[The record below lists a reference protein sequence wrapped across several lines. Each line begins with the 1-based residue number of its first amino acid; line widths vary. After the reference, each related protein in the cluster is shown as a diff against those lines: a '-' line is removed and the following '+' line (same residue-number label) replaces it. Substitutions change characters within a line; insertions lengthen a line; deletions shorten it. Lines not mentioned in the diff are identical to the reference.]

1 MIEWSIL
8 PNFLR
13 NFSTM
18 TFFFSYFLS
27 CTPRMIARNYEQ
39 LLKGPFSATIVLSSS
54 PIVNVASC
62 HINNQGV
69 FLLQYSM
76 KLDLPR
82 YTERFG
88 ATSLH
93 GVQRVYELDSGF
105 DDGRPMSGTLM
116 KVGNDQ
122 ISEIERKM
130 AIVIPIKGE
139 RLRLLE
145 GVLSG
150 VPHDCL
156 VIIVS
161 NSPRQPVDRYML
173 EKDALQQ
180 FNKFVGRNALILHQ
194 RDPGLSEALKEV
206 GYTSILGPDDI
217 VRSGKAE
224 GMVLGMLLAK
234 MAGKEYVGF
243 IDADNYV
250 PGAVNEYVKI
260 FASGIAMSK
269 TPYTMIRVSWIY
281 KPKMSDTGLYFSKWG
296 RVSELTNQHLNS
308 LISYYTGFETE
319 VMRTGN
325 SGEHCMS
332 LKLAELLSY
341 SSGYSIEPY
350 EVVNVL
356 EEFGGI
362 IPTPHQDAM
371 DKGVEV
377 MQVETR
383 NPHFHEDKGDDHLK
397 EMVVAS
403 LSSIYHSKICPPK
416 LREKILE
423 SLRAK
428 SMLEEG
434 QQEAP
439 VPLKIE
445 PFKDIDIRQFAKVLN
460 KASTY
465 AQ

>member
-1 MIEWSIL
+1 
-8 PNFLR
+8 
-13 NFSTM
+13 
-18 TFFFSYFLS
+18 
-27 CTPRMIARNYEQ
+27 
-39 LLKGPFSATIVLSSS
+39 
-54 PIVNVASC
+54 
-62 HINNQGV
+62 
-69 FLLQYSM
+69 M

-105 DDGRPMSGTLM
+105 DDGRPVSESIVNVGT
-116 KVGNDQ
+116 NQ
-122 ISEIERKM
+122 IADIERRM
-130 AIVIPIKGE
+130 AIVIPTKGE

-150 VPHDCL
+150 IPHDCL
-156 VIIVS
+156 TIIVS
-161 NSPRQPVDRYML
+161 NSQRQPVDRYKL

-180 FNKFVGRNALILHQ
+180 FNRFVGRNAFILHQ
-194 RDPGLSEALKEV
+194 RDPVLAEVLKDV
-206 GYTSILGPDDI
+206 GYTSILDSDGM
-217 VRSGKAE
+217 VRAGKAE
-224 GMVLGMLLAK
+224 GMVIGMLLAK
-234 MAGKEYVGF
+234 MAGKEFVGF

-260 FASGIAMSK
+260 FASGIAMSQ
-269 TPYTMIRVSWIY
+269 TPYIMIRVSWIY
-281 KPKMSDTGLYFSKWG
+281 KPKISETGLYFSKWG
-296 RVSELTNQHLNS
+296 RVSEITNQHLNS
-308 LISYYTGFETE
+308 LVSYYTGFETE

-332 LKLAELLSY
+332 LKLAELLTY
-341 SSGYSIEPY
+341 SSGYAIETY
-350 EVVNVL
+350 EMVNVL

-362 IPTPHQDAM
+362 IPTANQEAM

-397 EMVVAS
+397 EMVVGS
-403 LSSIYHSKICPPK
+403 LGSIYHSKICPPK

-423 SLRAK
+423 ALRSK
-428 SMLEEG
+428 NMLEENQ
-434 QQEAP
+434 QQEPPA
-439 VPLKIE
+439 PLKIE
-445 PFKDIDIRQFAKVLN
+445 PFKDIDVRKFAKVLS

-465 AQ
+465 AE

>member
-1 MIEWSIL
+1 MQH
-8 PNFLR
+8 R
-13 NFSTM
+13 
-18 TFFFSYFLS
+18 
-27 CTPRMIARNYEQ
+27 
-39 LLKGPFSATIVLSSS
+39 
-54 PIVNVASC
+54 
-62 HINNQGV
+62 
-69 FLLQYSM
+69 M

-93 GVQRVYELDSGF
+93 AVQRVYELDSGF
-105 DDGRPMSGTLM
+105 DDGRSMSETIM
-116 KVGNDQ
+116 RVGNDQ

-206 GYTSILGPDDI
+206 GCTSILGPDDI

-332 LKLAELLSY
+332 LKLAELLSF

-350 EVVNVL
+350 EIVNVL

-362 IPTPHQDAM
+362 IPTVHQDAM

-397 EMVVAS
+397 EMVMAS
-403 LSSIYHSKICPPK
+403 LGSIYHSKICPPK

-423 SLRAK
+423 SLRGRN
-428 SMLEEG
+428 MLNEG
-434 QQEAP
+434 QQEPPAP
-439 VPLKIE
+439 VKIE
-445 PFKDIDIRQFAKVLN
+445 PFKDIDIRLFAKVLS
-460 KASTY
+460 KADTY

>member
-1 MIEWSIL
+1 
-8 PNFLR
+8 
-13 NFSTM
+13 
-18 TFFFSYFLS
+18 
-27 CTPRMIARNYEQ
+27 
-39 LLKGPFSATIVLSSS
+39 
-54 PIVNVASC
+54 
-62 HINNQGV
+62 
-69 FLLQYSM
+69 M

-105 DDGRPMSGTLM
+105 DDGRPVSESI
-116 KVGNDQ
+116 VNIGNNQ
-122 ISEIERKM
+122 IADIERRM
-130 AIVIPIKGE
+130 AIVIPTKGE

-150 VPHDCL
+150 IPHDCL
-156 VIIVS
+156 TIIVS
-161 NSPRQPVDRYML
+161 NSTRQPVDRYKL
-173 EKDALQQ
+173 EKEALQQ
-180 FNKFVGRNALILHQ
+180 FNRFVGRNAFILHQ
-194 RDPGLSEALKEV
+194 RDPVLSEVLRDV
-206 GYTSILGPDDI
+206 GYNSILGPDGM

-224 GMVLGMLLAK
+224 GMVMGMLLAK

-260 FASGIAMSK
+260 FASGIAMSQ
-269 TPYTMIRVSWIY
+269 TPYTMTRISWIY
-281 KPKMSDTGLYFSKWG
+281 KPKISETGLYFSKWG
-296 RVSELTNQHLNS
+296 RASETTNQQLNS
-308 LISYYTGFETE
+308 LVSYYTGFDTE

-332 LKLAELLSY
+332 LKLAELLTY
-341 SSGYSIEPY
+341 SSGYAIETY
-350 EVVNVL
+350 EIVNIL

-362 IPTPHQDAM
+362 IPTVNQDAM
-371 DKGVEV
+371 DKGVEI

-397 EMVVAS
+397 EMVVGS
-403 LSSIYHSKICPPK
+403 LGSIYHSKICPPRT
-416 LREKILE
+416 REKIVE
-423 SLRAK
+423 ALRSK
-428 SMLEEG
+428 NMLEESQ
-434 QQEAP
+434 QQEPPA
-439 VPLKIE
+439 PLKIE
-445 PFKDIDIRQFAKVLN
+445 PFKDIDVRRFSKVLS

>member
-1 MIEWSIL
+1 MPE
-8 PNFLR
+8 
-13 NFSTM
+13 
-18 TFFFSYFLS
+18 
-27 CTPRMIARNYEQ
+27 E
-39 LLKGPFSATIVLSSS
+39 
-54 PIVNVASC
+54 
-62 HINNQGV
+62 
-69 FLLQYSM
+69 M

-105 DDGRPMSGTLM
+105 DDGRPVSESI
-116 KVGNDQ
+116 VNIGNNQ
-122 ISEIERKM
+122 IADIERRM
-130 AIVIPIKGE
+130 AIVIPTKGE

-150 VPHDCL
+150 IPHDCL
-156 VIIVS
+156 TIIVS
-161 NSPRQPVDRYML
+161 NSTRQPVDRYKL
-173 EKDALQQ
+173 EKEALQQ
-180 FNKFVGRNALILHQ
+180 FNRFVGRNAFILHQ
-194 RDPGLSEALKEV
+194 RDPVLSEVLRDV
-206 GYTSILGPDDI
+206 GYNSILGPDGM

-224 GMVLGMLLAK
+224 GMVMGMLLAK

-260 FASGIAMSK
+260 FASGIAMSQ
-269 TPYTMIRVSWIY
+269 TPYTMTRISWIY
-281 KPKMSDTGLYFSKWG
+281 KPKISETGLYFSKWG
-296 RVSELTNQHLNS
+296 RASETTNQQLNS
-308 LISYYTGFETE
+308 LVSYYTGFDTE

-332 LKLAELLSY
+332 LKLAELLTY
-341 SSGYSIEPY
+341 SSGYAIETY
-350 EVVNVL
+350 EIVNIL

-362 IPTPHQDAM
+362 IPTVNQDAM
-371 DKGVEV
+371 DKGVEI

-397 EMVVAS
+397 EMVVGS
-403 LSSIYHSKICPPK
+403 LGSIYHSKICPPRT
-416 LREKILE
+416 REKIVE
-423 SLRAK
+423 ALRSK
-428 SMLEEG
+428 NMLEESQ
-434 QQEAP
+434 QQEPPA
-439 VPLKIE
+439 PLKIE
-445 PFKDIDIRQFAKVLN
+445 PFKDVDVRRFSKVLS

>member
-1 MIEWSIL
+1 
-8 PNFLR
+8 
-13 NFSTM
+13 
-18 TFFFSYFLS
+18 
-27 CTPRMIARNYEQ
+27 
-39 LLKGPFSATIVLSSS
+39 
-54 PIVNVASC
+54 
-62 HINNQGV
+62 
-69 FLLQYSM
+69 M

-105 DDGRPMSGTLM
+105 DDGRPVSESI
-116 KVGNDQ
+116 VNIGNNQ
-122 ISEIERKM
+122 IVDIEGRM
-130 AIVIPIKGE
+130 AIVIPTKGE

-150 VPHDCL
+150 IPHDCL
-156 VIIVS
+156 TIIIS
-161 NSPRQPVDRYML
+161 NSPRQPVDRYKL
-173 EKDALQQ
+173 EKEALQQ
-180 FNKFVGRNALILHQ
+180 FNRFVGRNAFILHQ
-194 RDPGLSEALKEV
+194 RDPVLSEVLRDL
-206 GYTSILGPDDI
+206 GYNSILGPDGM
-217 VRSGKAE
+217 VRTGKAE
-224 GMVLGMLLAK
+224 GMLIGMLLAK

-269 TPYTMIRVSWIY
+269 TPYVMVRISWIY
-281 KPKMSDTGLYFSKWG
+281 KPKISETGLYFSKWG
-296 RVSELTNQHLNS
+296 RVSETTNQHLNS
-308 LISYYTGFETE
+308 LVSYYTGFETE

-332 LKLAELLSY
+332 LKLAELLTY
-341 SSGYSIEPY
+341 SSGYAIEPY
-350 EVVNVL
+350 EIVNIL

-362 IPTPHQDAM
+362 IPTVNQDAM
-371 DKGVEV
+371 DKGVEI

-397 EMVVAS
+397 EMVVGS
-403 LSSIYHSKICPPK
+403 LGSIYHSKICPPK
-416 LREKILE
+416 VREKILE
-423 SLRAK
+423 ALRSK
-428 SMLEEG
+428 NMLEESQ
-434 QQEAP
+434 QQEPPAP
-439 VPLKIE
+439 HKID
-445 PFKDIDIRQFAKVLN
+445 PFKDIDVRQLAKVLS

>member
-1 MIEWSIL
+1 
-8 PNFLR
+8 
-13 NFSTM
+13 
-18 TFFFSYFLS
+18 
-27 CTPRMIARNYEQ
+27 
-39 LLKGPFSATIVLSSS
+39 
-54 PIVNVASC
+54 
-62 HINNQGV
+62 
-69 FLLQYSM
+69 M

-105 DDGRPMSGTLM
+105 DDGRSMSETLM
-116 KVGNDQ
+116 RVGNDQ
-122 ISEIERKM
+122 ITDIERRM

-150 VPHDCL
+150 IPHDCL
-156 VIIVS
+156 TIIIS
-161 NSPRQPVDRYML
+161 NSPRQPVDRYKL
-173 EKDALQQ
+173 EKDALLQ
-180 FNKFVGRNALILHQ
+180 FNRFVGRDALILHQ
-194 RDPGLSEALKEV
+194 RDPGLSEALKEA
-206 GYTSILGPDDI
+206 GYTSILGPDNVIRD
-217 VRSGKAE
+217 GKAE
-224 GMVLGMLLAK
+224 GMVIGMLLAK

-269 TPYTMIRVSWIY
+269 TPYTMVRVSWIF
-281 KPKMSDTGLYFSKWG
+281 KPKMSETGLYFSKWG

-332 LKLAELLSY
+332 IKLAELLTF

-350 EVVNVL
+350 EIVNVL

-362 IPTPHQDAM
+362 IPTANQDAM

-397 EMVVAS
+397 EMMVVS
-403 LSSIYHSKICPPK
+403 LGSIYHSKICPPK

-423 SLRAK
+423 SLRGR
-428 SMLEEG
+428 SMLDEG
-434 QQEAP
+434 QPEPPAP
-439 VPLKIE
+439 VRIE
-445 PFKDIDIRQFAKVLN
+445 PFREIDMQQFAKVLS
-460 KASTY
+460 KATTY
-465 AQ
+465 TQ

>member
-1 MIEWSIL
+1 M
-8 PNFLR
+8 
-13 NFSTM
+13 
-18 TFFFSYFLS
+18 
-27 CTPRMIARNYEQ
+27 
-39 LLKGPFSATIVLSSS
+39 
-54 PIVNVASC
+54 
-62 HINNQGV
+62 
-69 FLLQYSM
+69 
-76 KLDLPR
+76 PR

-105 DDGRPMSGTLM
+105 DDGRSAAETII
-116 KVGNDQ
+116 KIGNDQ
-122 ISEIERKM
+122 ISDIERRM

-150 VPHDCL
+150 IPHDCL

-161 NSPRQPVDRYML
+161 NSPRQPVDRYKL

-180 FNKFVGRNALILHQ
+180 FNRFVGRDALILHQ
-194 RDPGLSEALKEV
+194 RDPGLSEALKEI

-224 GMVLGMLLAK
+224 GMVIGMLLAK

-260 FASGIAMSK
+260 FASGVAMSQ
-269 TPYTMIRVSWIY
+269 TPYTMVRVSWIF
-281 KPKMSDTGLYFSKWG
+281 KPKMSETGLYFSKWG
-296 RVSELTNQHLNS
+296 RVSEMTNQHLNS

-332 LKLAELLSY
+332 LKLAELLTF

-350 EVVNVL
+350 EIVNIL

-362 IPTPHQDAM
+362 IPTLYQDAM
-371 DKGVEV
+371 DKGIEV

-397 EMVVAS
+397 EMIVAS
-403 LSSIYHSKICPPK
+403 LGSVYHSKICPPK
-416 LREKILE
+416 LREKIIEALH
-423 SLRAK
+423 SK
-428 SMLEEG
+428 GMLDEG
-434 QQEAP
+434 QQEPPTP
-439 VPLKIE
+439 VKIE
-445 PFKDIDIRQFAKVLN
+445 PFKDIDIRHFAKALN
-460 KASTY
+460 RTTTY
-465 AQ
+465 A

>member
-1 MIEWSIL
+1 
-8 PNFLR
+8 
-13 NFSTM
+13 
-18 TFFFSYFLS
+18 
-27 CTPRMIARNYEQ
+27 
-39 LLKGPFSATIVLSSS
+39 
-54 PIVNVASC
+54 
-62 HINNQGV
+62 
-69 FLLQYSM
+69 M

-105 DDGRPMSGTLM
+105 DDGRPTSESI
-116 KVGNDQ
+116 VNIGNNQ
-122 ISEIERKM
+122 IVDIERRM

-150 VPHDCL
+150 IPHDCL
-156 VIIVS
+156 TIIVS
-161 NSPRQPVDRYML
+161 NSPRQPVDRYKL
-173 EKDALQQ
+173 EKEALQQ
-180 FNKFVGRNALILHQ
+180 FNRFVGRNAFILHQ
-194 RDPGLSEALKEV
+194 RDPALSEVLRDV
-206 GYTSILGPDDI
+206 GYTSILGPDGM

-224 GMVLGMLLAK
+224 GMVIGMLLAK

-260 FASGIAMSK
+260 FASGIAMSQ
-269 TPYTMIRVSWIY
+269 TPYIMIRVSWIY
-281 KPKMSDTGLYFSKWG
+281 KPKISETGLYFSKWG

-308 LISYYTGFETE
+308 LVSYYTGFETE
-319 VMRTGN
+319 VVRTGN

-332 LKLAELLSY
+332 LKLAELLTY
-341 SSGYSIEPY
+341 SSHYAIEPY
-350 EVVNVL
+350 EIVNVL

-362 IPTPHQDAM
+362 IPTVNQDAM
-371 DKGVEV
+371 DKGVEI

-403 LSSIYHSKICPPK
+403 LGSMYHSKICPPK

-423 SLRAK
+423 SLRSK
-428 SMLEEG
+428 NMLEEG
-434 QQEAP
+434 EQQEEPPAP
-439 VPLKIE
+439 VKIE
-445 PFKDIDIRQFAKVLN
+445 PFKDIDVRQFAKVLS
-460 KASTY
+460 KANTY

>member
-1 MIEWSIL
+1 
-8 PNFLR
+8 
-13 NFSTM
+13 
-18 TFFFSYFLS
+18 
-27 CTPRMIARNYEQ
+27 
-39 LLKGPFSATIVLSSS
+39 
-54 PIVNVASC
+54 
-62 HINNQGV
+62 
-69 FLLQYSM
+69 M
-76 KLDLPR
+76 KLDVPR

-105 DDGRPMSGTLM
+105 DDGRSMAETLV

-145 GVLSG
+145 GVLAG

-161 NSPRQPVDRYML
+161 NSPRQPVDRYKL

-180 FNKFVGRNALILHQ
+180 FNRFVGRDAIIIHQ
-194 RDPGLSEALKEV
+194 RDPGISEALKEV
-206 GYTSILGPDDI
+206 GYTSLLGPDEI
-217 VRSGKAE
+217 VRNGKAE

-260 FASGIAMSK
+260 FASGIAMSQ
-269 TPYTMIRVSWIY
+269 TPYTMVRVSWIY
-281 KPKMSDTGLYFSKWG
+281 KPKMSETGLYFSKWG

-332 LKLAELLSY
+332 LKLAELLTFA
-341 SSGYSIEPY
+341 SGYSIEPY
-350 EVVNVL
+350 EIINVL

-362 IPTPHQDAM
+362 IPTSHQDAM

-397 EMVVAS
+397 EMVTAS
-403 LSSIYHSKICPPK
+403 LGSIYHNKICPPK

-423 SLRAK
+423 SLRGK
-428 SMLEEG
+428 NMMEEG
-434 QQEAP
+434 QQEPPAP
-439 VPLKIE
+439 VRIE
-445 PFKDIDIRQFAKVLN
+445 PFKDIDVRQFAKVLS
-460 KASTY
+460 KATTY

>member
-1 MIEWSIL
+1 
-8 PNFLR
+8 
-13 NFSTM
+13 
-18 TFFFSYFLS
+18 
-27 CTPRMIARNYEQ
+27 
-39 LLKGPFSATIVLSSS
+39 
-54 PIVNVASC
+54 
-62 HINNQGV
+62 
-69 FLLQYSM
+69 M

-105 DDGRPMSGTLM
+105 DDGRSMSETLM
-116 KVGNDQ
+116 RVGNDQ
-122 ISEIERKM
+122 ITDIERRM

-150 VPHDCL
+150 IPHDCL
-156 VIIVS
+156 TIIIS
-161 NSPRQPVDRYML
+161 NSPRQPVDRYKL
-173 EKDALQQ
+173 EKDALLQ
-180 FNKFVGRNALILHQ
+180 FNKFVGRDGLILYQ
-194 RDPGLSEALKEV
+194 RDPGLSEALKET
-206 GYTSILGPDDI
+206 GYTSILGPDNVIRD
-217 VRSGKAE
+217 GKAE
-224 GMVLGMLLAK
+224 GMVIGMLLAK

-269 TPYTMIRVSWIY
+269 TPYTMVRVSWIF
-281 KPKMSDTGLYFSKWG
+281 KPKMSETGLYFSKWG

-332 LKLAELLSY
+332 IKLAELLTF

-350 EVVNVL
+350 EIVNVL

-362 IPTPHQDAM
+362 IPTANQDAM

-397 EMVVAS
+397 EMMVVS
-403 LSSIYHSKICPPK
+403 LGSIYHSKICPPK

-423 SLRAK
+423 SLRGR
-428 SMLEEG
+428 SMLDEG
-434 QQEAP
+434 QPEPP
-439 VPLKIE
+439 VPVRIE
-445 PFKDIDIRQFAKVLN
+445 PFRDIDMPQFAKVLS
-460 KASTY
+460 KATTY
-465 AQ
+465 TQ